1 MSIEVMKN
9 LTAFTTAVAINLE
22 PVYAIVLAALIF
34 GEEERMNGGF
44 YLGASIIVG
53 AVFVDAWLKR
63 RDRRSSTQTHSDVE

>member
-1 MSIEVMKN
+1 LN
-9 LTAFTTAVAINLE
+9 T
-22 PVYAIVLAALIF
+22 AALIF